1 MALSTT
7 PAFANLAAKFYSRGQ
22 PYGVLMEFRAGGGA
36 LAAIFCVL
44 EAEDGFE
51 HVALYTNGGFG
62 VIGENLGPLV
72 RATARRFIE
81 LVPDYV
87 SKFKP
92 TKADRARRPRPGRVR
107 FYALTAG
114 GLLTAEVRSAKN
126 GGEFTPLQYAG
137 HEVVV
142 AIRDS
147 VDLTAS
153 H

>member
-1 MALSTT
+1 
-7 PAFANLAAKFYSRGQ
+7 
-22 PYGVLMEFRAGGGA
+22 MEFHTSDGP

-44 EAEDGFE
+44 EAQDGFE
-51 HVALYTNGGFG
+51 HVALYTDGGFG

-87 SKFKP
+87 SRFKP
-92 TKADRARRPRPGRVR
+92 TTAIAPGPRPGRVR

-147 VDLTAS
+147 VDITTS